1 MEKYRK
7 IISLKSGNASAYQ
20 ILTALNKEEKV
31 LQLSPDLSLESFESN
46 KQSND
51 DMFFKGIFLRIIYI
65 GRFS

>member
-1 MEKYRK
+1 VEKYRK

-51 DMFFKGIFLRIIYI
+51 DKFFKGILLRIIYI